1 MLAAK
6 IAQTLPGLDPGTSV
20 FVGRRFIHKATDHGT
35 IEKIKLRNMFGFVR
49 SLILLAAR
57 IAQTLPGVEPGTS
70 VFIGRRFIHKANL
83 PCKN

>member
-20 FVGRRFIHKATDHGT
+20 FVGRRFIHKATDHG
-35 IEKIKLRNMFGFVR
+35 IIDKIKLRNMFGFVR

-57 IAQTLPGVEPGTS
+57 IAQTLPGLEPGSS
-70 VFIGRRFIHKANL
+70 VFTGRRCIHYANL
-83 PCKN
+83 PWKN